1 MNSKSES
8 NHAFSN
14 EIKKMFNR
22 KGKIILLSVILLTTI
37 YWILA
42 KWYTNK
48 SGYSKDLV
56 VFYALF
62 QPIFGNTPW
71 LDYWQYIY
79 QFVLTMVLFFLVP
92 FLIVRF
98 FFKEDFKAYGLG
110 GGNKKLG
117 LILVGI
123 FIPILFVVSIYAS
136 QDPIMQAEYPLTKL
150 MGANWF
156 AYIFFEAMYFFYF
169 YAYEVMMRGY
179 LQFGLKRNKNSIR
192 GIIVILAIQTSIT
205 TIYHIGKP
213 ISEITLALVMGP
225 VLGYAALKLDSIWY
239 GMILHFFINLFNDWF
254 ILYWLNMLPA

>member
-79 QFVLTMVLFFLVP
+79 IEQNSVQIL
-92 FLIVRF
+92 
-98 FFKEDFKAYGLG
+98 LG
-110 GGNKKLG
+110 MSSQTLR
-117 LILVGI
+117 VG
-123 FIPILFVVSIYAS
+123 
-136 QDPIMQAEYPLTKL
+136 
-150 MGANWF
+150 
-156 AYIFFEAMYFFYF
+156 
-169 YAYEVMMRGY
+169 
-179 LQFGLKRNKNSIR
+179 
-192 GIIVILAIQTSIT
+192 
-205 TIYHIGKP
+205 
-213 ISEITLALVMGP
+213 
-225 VLGYAALKLDSIWY
+225 
-239 GMILHFFINLFNDWF
+239 
-254 ILYWLNMLPA
+254 